1 MTSIYDQLTPAQV
14 AIVEPVSNELQE
26 RFFDVVGRLNEPDYL
41 GEFKVEA
48 YKAALFLNKDNK
60 VPLFLTYKYI
70 RQQYLRVSDLD
81 VSEEYNVIHNAVKL
95 GIALLEDSLKTKQG

>member
-14 AIVEPVSNELQE
+14 AIVERVSNELQE
-26 RFFDVVGRLNEPDYL
+26 RFFDMAGRLNEQEYL

-48 YKAALFLNKDNK
+48 YKAALFLNKDTK
-60 VPLFLTYKYI
+60 VPLFLIYKYI

-81 VSEEYNVIHNAVKL
+81 VSEEYNVIHHAVKL
-95 GIALLEDSLKTKQG
+95 GIALLEDSLKTK